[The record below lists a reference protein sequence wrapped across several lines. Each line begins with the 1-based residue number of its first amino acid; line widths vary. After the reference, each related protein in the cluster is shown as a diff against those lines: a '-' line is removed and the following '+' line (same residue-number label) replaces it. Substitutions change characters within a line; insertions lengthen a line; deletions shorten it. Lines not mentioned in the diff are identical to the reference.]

1 MGTNQVVAP
10 VLMQRQC
17 DGGKGDMPAEEWAKC
32 IAARLTE
39 GAPIQGCGTWFQWY
53 WGMNCIC
60 PTCSRHWIV
69 TVEHQKRYRVLEPV
83 YQSDERAMED
93 RILRNILMRLGR

>member
-17 DGGKGDMPAEEWAKC
+17 DGGKGDMSVEEWAKC

-53 WGMNCIC
+53 W
-60 PTCSRHWIV
+60 
-69 TVEHQKRYRVLEPV
+69 
-83 YQSDERAMED
+83 A
-93 RILRNILMRLGR
+93 